1 MLPVKSPSLL
11 ASLERQCIHMSFAE
25 KEPSPLI
32 KTLSSSHF
40 QKLPLLA
47 ITLLVLPAC
56 LLPAVAQAREISGK
70 VVAVFTEPVTI
81 NQKVLDKVSV
91 TVASCPTGKYE
102 TVVYSP
108 GSVSEDNALG
118 FLFEHSVQHGRA
130 AVTKNQFMN
139 MVNGHMTFTVPDNGT
154 TVQKAVFWGANWE
167 CGVNVSGAPG
177 AGASNGGMQPPASGN
192 QSKPPAGGGGNP
204 FMRGLPRF

>member
-1 MLPVKSPSLL
+1 MNHFFSNRFSKTVLL
-11 ASLERQCIHMSFAE
+11 ATAMLM
-25 KEPSPLI
+25 
-32 KTLSSSHF
+32 
-40 QKLPLLA
+40 
-47 ITLLVLPAC
+47 VLPA
-56 LLPAVAQAREISGK
+56 LAQAREITGK
-70 VVAVFTEPVTI
+70 VVAVFTEPVTV

-139 MVNGHMTFTVPDNGT
+139 MVNGHMTFTVPDTGT

-177 AGASNGGMQPPASGN
+177 AGASTGGVQPAQG
-192 QSKPPAGGGGNP
+192 KPPAGGGGGNP